1 MHRFM
6 RRNFLTISLRLSLLA
21 GVVGTGFSAAGQ
33 DITWKAVLIAGD
45 NVQNVFDTAVHDMAE
60 QLQEDYGIA
69 PAHIQI
75 VSAMAADED
84 AQATGPA
91 IVNAFKRLDINQGDG
106 CFVFVTSHG
115 DVNGL
120 VLRNARRYLTPKN
133 LNGVINK
140 FCPDQPAVLVLSGC
154 HSGTYLTSG
163 DLAAP
168 NRIILT
174 ATRVD
179 RVSFGCSNEETY
191 TFYDGC
197 FLDSLR
203 PGMVWPE
210 VAQKIQECVS
220 EKEEKLKAEPSL
232 PQTYIGEDVKDM
244 VVFKH

>member
-6 RRNFLTISLRLSLLA
+6 RRNLLKTILGLGFLVA
-21 GVVGTGFSAAGQ
+21 GMGMGFSAAGQ

-45 NVQNVFDTAVHDMAE
+45 NVQNVFNTAVHDMADR
-60 QLQEDYGIA
+60 LQEDYGIE

-75 VSAMAADED
+75 LSAMAADEN

-91 IVNAFKRLDINQGDG
+91 IIDAFKRLSINQNDG

-133 LNGVINK
+133 LNGIINK
-140 FCPDQPAVLVLSGC
+140 FCPEQPAVLVLSGC
-154 HSGTYLTSG
+154 HSGTFLTSG

-197 FLDSLR
+197 LLDSLQ
-203 PGMVWPE
+203 PGMVWQE
-210 VAQKIQECVS
+210 IAQKIQECVS
-220 EKEEKLKAEPSL
+220 EKEQKLKAEPSL
-232 PQTYIGEDVKDM
+232 PQTYIGEQVKDM

>member
-1 MHRFM
+1 MH
-6 RRNFLTISLRLSLLA
+6 RNFLTLSLGLSL
-21 GVVGTGFSAAGQ
+21 VVASIGFSAAAQ

-45 NVQNVFDTAVHDMAE
+45 DVQNVFDTAVHDMAKH
-60 QLQEDYGIA
+60 LQEDYGIE
-69 PAHIQI
+69 PAYIQI
-75 VSAMAADED
+75 LSAMAADED
-84 AQATGPA
+84 TQATGQA
-91 IVNAFKRLDINQGDG
+91 LVNAFKRLNINQGDG

-133 LNGVINK
+133 LSNVMDK
-140 FCPDQPAVLVLSGC
+140 FCPSQPSVLVLSGC
-154 HSGTYLTSG
+154 HSGTFLTSG

-179 RVSFGCSNEETY
+179 RVSFGCSNDETY

-197 FLDSLR
+197 LLESLQ
-203 PGMVWPE
+203 PGLIWQE
-210 VAQKIQECVS
+210 VAQKIQECVT

-232 PQTYIGEDVKDM
+232 PQTYIGEQVKNM

>member
-6 RRNFLTISLRLSLLA
+6 CHNLLTIGLGL
-21 GVVGTGFSAAGQ
+21 GFIALGMGFPAAGQ
-33 DITWKAVLIAGD
+33 GLTWKAVLIAGD
-45 NVQNVFDTAVHDMAE
+45 NVQNVFDTAVHHMAE
-60 QLQEDYGIA
+60 RLQEDYGIE
-69 PAHIQI
+69 PGHIQI
-75 VSAMAADED
+75 LSAMAANEE

-91 IVNAFKRLDINQGDG
+91 ILSAFKRLAINQGDG

-120 VLRNARRYLTPKN
+120 VLRNASRYLTPKN
-133 LNGVINK
+133 LNAVMNK

-197 FLDSLR
+197 FLDSLQ
-203 PGMVWPE
+203 PGMVWQE
-210 VAQKIQECVS
+210 VAQKIQECVA
-220 EKEEKLKAEPSL
+220 EKEQKLKAEPSL
-232 PQTYIGEDVKDM
+232 PQTYIGEQVKDM